1 MLSSLLS
8 SLIQDLLK
16 PEALP
21 DPTRRVSLVQT
32 HISLVFVADD
42 FVYKVKK
49 PVDFGFLDFT
59 TFEKRA
65 LYCRKEVELNR
76 RLAKDLYLGVLPVR
90 FDGKKYS
97 LRSRKGEIVEHAVKM
112 KRISEKRLMK
122 ALYERGALTENHLRR
137 LARTLAVFH
146 GHALRSPEID
156 RFGRPDRFRI
166 NTDEN
171 FAQIHKYI
179 GLSIEQKQYRD
190 LRGWTDHFYRT
201 RQDLFEN
208 RIQGRKI
215 RDCHGDLHME
225 HVCFS
230 RNLSIIDCI
239 EFNDRFR
246 YSDTV
251 ADMAFLLMDL
261 EYHGGKKDSA
271 ALWKQYREYAGE
283 KDVEPLLD
291 FYKVYRAVVRG
302 KVNSFQIDDPAI
314 SAEDKDR
321 AVQRAKR
328 YFALACSYI
337 A

>member
-1 MLSSLLS
+1 MFSPM
-8 SLIQDLLK
+8 IEDLLK

-32 HISLVFVADD
+32 HISLVFVADE

-49 PVDFGFLDFT
+49 PVNFGFLDFT

-65 LYCRKEVELNR
+65 FYCRKELELNR
-76 RLAKDLYLGVLPVR
+76 RLAKDIYLGVLPVR

-122 ALYERGALTENHLRR
+122 SLYERGALTENHLRR
-137 LARTLAVFH
+137 LARTLAAFH
-146 GHALRSPEID
+146 GHGLRSPEID
-156 RFGRPDRFRI
+156 GFGESNRFRI

-171 FAQIHKYI
+171 FAQIRKYM
-179 GLSIEQKQYRD
+179 GVSIEKKHFRALQ
-190 LRGWTDHFYRT
+190 GWTERFYRT
-201 RQDLFEN
+201 KQDLFEN
-208 RIQGRKI
+208 RIREQKI

-251 ADMAFLLMDL
+251 ADIAFLLMDL

-271 ALWKQYREYAGE
+271 ALWKHYRECAGE
-283 KDVEPLLD
+283 KAVEPLLD

-302 KVNSFQIDDPAI
+302 KVNSFQTDDPAI

-328 YFALACSYI
+328 YFSLAFSYI
-337 A
+337 Q